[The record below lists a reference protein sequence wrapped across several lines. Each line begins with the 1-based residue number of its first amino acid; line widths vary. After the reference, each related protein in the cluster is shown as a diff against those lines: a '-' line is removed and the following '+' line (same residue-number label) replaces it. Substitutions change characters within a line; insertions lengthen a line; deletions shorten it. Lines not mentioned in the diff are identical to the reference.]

1 MARLQERS
9 CLFSALDPEQKNAA
23 RFAGYLAQWVDIG
36 FQRPALV
43 KQVVSRFP
51 TSIRS
56 RLPLCDYL
64 HLHLAEGMIAM
75 AQEATDDAIHHL
87 DFVLSLNQEI
97 QEDKELRAIANFWKR
112 SLSAHEGGRPLLSTA
127 QNGRGAAP
135 FRRFRWLA
143 LSTRLFVVALHLRR
157 SF

>member
-1 MARLQERS
+1 M
-9 CLFSALDPEQKNAA
+9 
-23 RFAGYLAQWVDIG
+23 VDIG

-43 KQVVSRFP
+43 KQVVSRFL

-64 HLHLAEGMIAM
+64 HLRLAEGMIAM

-97 QEDKELRAIANFWKR
+97 QEDKELLAIANFWKGRCLRMKGEYDDSLAFAIKGRDSRDRTR
-112 SLSAHEGGRPLLSTA
+112 SRT
-127 QNGRGAAP
+127 NGRGYARP
-135 FRRFRWLA
+135 GKLA
-143 LSTRLFVVALHLRR
+143 VFPKG
-157 SF
+157 